1 MSMPVKAVR
10 RAAAVAVV
18 GAAVA
23 IAAGAASSDEE
34 ITARAAANVTIEARD
49 FFFSPDS
56 VNIQVGDTV
65 TWTNAQGFHN
75 VLLGDSRLNQPG
87 FPNDPAWNPPPSRT
101 FDAAGSYTFI
111 CEVHPGMTGTV
122 NVSGGGEPT
131 PTPTPTPTPPPAVP
145 PPGGATPDRT
155 PPSLTGITA
164 TGVDGKVQLRLTTSE
179 RATITAHFATSGDAY
194 SLRAQAE
201 AGTWMVE
208 RALPSGSY
216 TFEIV
221 AVDAMGNRSATE
233 VGEVSVR
240 G

>member
-1 MSMPVKAVR
+1 MTTFLKVVR
-10 RAAAVAVV
+10 RVAAVAVIS
-18 GAAVA
+18 AAVA
-23 IAAGAASSDEE
+23 IGATAASSDQE

-49 FFFSPDS
+49 FFFSPDTVS
-56 VNIQVGDTV
+56 IQVGDTV

-75 VLLGDSRLNQPG
+75 VLLGDSRINQPG

-122 NVSGGGEPT
+122 NVGDGGEPT
-131 PTPTPTPTPPPAVP
+131 PTPTATPTPPPAVP
-145 PPGGATPDRT
+145 PPGSAPPDT
-155 PPSLTGITA
+155 APPALTGLEA
-164 TGVDGKVQLRLTTSE
+164 TGIDGRVQIRLTSSE
-179 RATITAHFATSGDAY
+179 RATITAHFATSGDEY
-194 SLRAQAE
+194 SLRAQVE
-201 AGTWMVE
+201 AGTWTVD

-233 VGEVSVR
+233 TGEVRVR